1 MSCLSEWKIR
11 KRFLRNKSFLK
22 QVYESDNCETLM
34 KNSTRDQLH
43 LIFQVLHCILHGKIP
58 MNSRTKKLISST
70 YSNFAKKVYDTH
82 FSMIKKKPFTWTFLS
97 RLRKSFPVHFI
108 ICLINNHGKLE

>member
-82 FSMIKKKPFTWTFLS
+82 FSMIKKKTVYMDL
-97 RLRKSFPVHFI
+97 
-108 ICLINNHGKLE
+108 LEPLTKVIPSAFYYLFNK